1 MMVASGLC
9 EQLSESTLTSML
21 QKGIFSYALQSIVY
35 LDKFNIF
42 LIKSWVQ
49 NFMPLFYFPTG
60 CDGIIYLQRG
70 YVFLLLFTTAV
81 PNSPISV
88 DDYGSP
94 KVCRSL

>member
-1 MMVASGLC
+1 MSNCLN
-9 EQLSESTLTSML
+9 LLL
-21 QKGIFSYALQSIVY
+21 QACYKKGYFFFALQNIVS

-49 NFMPLFYFPTG
+49 NFMPLLYFPTG

-70 YVFLLLFTTAV
+70 YVFLLLFTTAI
-81 PNSPISV
+81 PNAPISV

-94 KVCRSL
+94 KVCGPL

>member
-9 EQLSESTLTSML
+9 EQLSESTLTSLL
-21 QKGIFSYALQSIVY
+21 QKGIFFFALQNIVS

-49 NFMPLFYFPTG
+49 NFMPLLYFPTG

-70 YVFLLLFTTAV
+70 YVFLLLFTTAI
-81 PNSPISV
+81 PNAPISV

-94 KVCRSL
+94 KVCGSL

>member
-1 MMVASGLC
+1 
-9 EQLSESTLTSML
+9 ML
-21 QKGIFSYALQSIVY
+21 QKRIFSYALQNIVS
-35 LDKFNIF
+35 LDRFNIF

-49 NFMPLFYFPTG
+49 NFTSLLYFPTG

-70 YVFLLLFTTAV
+70 YVFLLLPITAI

-94 KVCRSL
+94 KVCGSL